1 MPVEISDWDDL
12 DAVRNDLAGD
22 YILIN
27 DLDSETDGYAGIGDD
42 FQPIGF
48 VDDDTRSEFTGSFD
62 GDGFEIKDLLI
73 EFDQLSTGDIGL
85 FALLAEEGTIKN
97 LIVDGSVTVTN
108 SDVDDVGGMIG
119 RTESGDGKI
128 ENCGSH
134 IDVTAPDA
142 RRVGVL
148 GGNTRIQVTRCY
160 TAGSVEAD
168 EFVGGLFGLL
178 TNPNPTDNY
187 AVSSVEGRDNVG
199 GCFGG
204 TNESSHNTSY
214 AAGAVVADEDAGG
227 YTASDDDKGEFTDTY
242 WDTEATG
249 QDTSDGDSEP
259 LTTSEMQGAN
269 AETNLEGFDFADTW
283 ETVLESDEDVSEDG
297 YPILSS
303 LDRER
308 QLEAQG
314 IFDGIEPPEPPSN
327 LTAELL

>member
-1 MPVEISDWDDL
+1 MPVEISDWNEL

-22 YILIN
+22 YILTN

-48 VDDDTRSEFTGSFD
+48 IDDDTRSEFTGSFD
-62 GDGFEIKDLLI
+62 GGGHEIKDLVI
-73 EFDQLSTGDIGL
+73 EFDGLSTGDIGL
-85 FALLAEEGTIKN
+85 FALLTEEGTIKN

-108 SDVDDVGGMIG
+108 SDVSAVGGVVG
-119 RTESGDGKI
+119 RTESADGKI

-142 RRVGVL
+142 ERVGVL
-148 GGNTRIQVTRCY
+148 GGRIRIQVTECY
-160 TAGSVEAD
+160 TAGSVEGD
-168 EFVGGLFGLL
+168 GTVGGLIGNLSSAN
-178 TNPNPTDNY
+178 TTDSY
-187 AVSSVEGRDNVG
+187 AVSSVEGGDNVG
-199 GCFGG
+199 GAFG
-204 TNESSHNTSY
+204 TTTESSHETSY
-214 AAGAVVADEDAGG
+214 AAGAVVGDEDVGG
-227 YTASDDDKGEFTDTY
+227 YTANDDDKGDFTDTY

-259 LTTSEMQGAN
+259 LTTSEMQGTN
-269 AETNLEGFDFADTW
+269 AETNLEGFDFTDTW
-283 ETVLESDEDVSEDG
+283 ETVSESDEDASADG
-297 YPILSS
+297 YPILRS

-314 IFDGIEPPEPPSN
+314 IFDGLEPPEPPAN